1 MDLKKIIKKNIQ
13 GFKLKKSC
21 SCGCNT
27 CEDKRSLA
35 PILNESIAPREIL
48 SEGLKHHITRNK
60 PLTENVY
67 RAGSENYFNL
77 WAEARSL
84 YSRGIL
90 EIQNSDDLEILTE
103 TNLGEFGILEDGTK
117 VPLDFP
123 IEEEIE
129 KNKQYYKNIASL
141 DKKGL
146 AKKQFSDEDIQ
157 IAKKMLSRGEFN
169 LDESKTPTEKEIID
183 DILNELNNLQEIN
196 INNIKEK
203 LKLYAKKGLLTLSII
218 LSVTNSLQANN
229 PQLAQDVL
237 KTSIEM
243 VNSGEKVNFYSA
255 VIGLTQNILSNAI
268 EKGDTEFVG
277 YLKEVKLHYENLRDG
292 GKGNNLSQGAK
303 TAEKTILKF
312 LSKAGKEKT
321 ISFIEAGKNI
331 KTKLDE
337 STQYFTPKV
346 IKDKNNPNFT
356 YINIPYPTGT
366 GFLSA
371 LGRQTASGQ
380 EREQGVKKALNI
392 GQNIFNKLQNNPNI
406 EDIEIT
412 DLKNGIVQIFIVSD
426 TLALSD
432 LSNLT
437 EAKNKLFKKGD
448 IVYDAHTKTKLKVT
462 RIVKDRI
469 YTVPFNFPGRAE
481 EWYKAEDLQTKSFF
495 TESKNENKPL
505 NKPMRDSS
513 GGKAYKVYVRD
524 PKTKKIK
531 TVRFGSGGLRAK
543 LDNPKARKAFAA
555 RHKCGQGEEKTS
567 PKWWSCR
574 IGRYSKLLGFK
585 SNFTGFW

>member
-1 MDLKKIIKKNIQ
+1 MERLKKLIKETLKKHYSPKTCDCGCGGCDSKDNSLNPIILHESLNSSQQISENLQYHIKKQ
-13 GFKLKKSC
+13 K
-21 SCGCNT
+21 
-27 CEDKRSLA
+27 
-35 PILNESIAPREIL
+35 PL
-48 SEGLKHHITRNK
+48 SENIFR
-60 PLTENVY
+60 Y
-67 RAGSENYFNL
+67 GSTAFLNL
-77 WAEARSL
+77 WSE
-84 YSRGIL
+84 SRKL
-90 EIQNSDDLEILTE
+90 LKENKIQITNVIDLEILTE
-103 TNLGEFGILEDGTK
+103 TDLGEFGIIYEIEIGDKVKASKEYGGLSGEVVDIRGSFIVVKTKEGNQSYHESDLKVLNKEGKK

-123 IEEEIE
+123 MEEE
-129 KNKQYYKNIASL
+129 
-141 DKKGL
+141 
-146 AKKQFSDEDIQ
+146 
-157 IAKKMLSRGEFN
+157 N
-169 LDESKTPTEKEIID
+169 LT
-183 DILNELNNLQEIN
+183 
-196 INNIKEK
+196 
-203 LKLYAKKGLLTLSII
+203 
-218 LSVTNSLQANN
+218 
-229 PQLAQDVL
+229 
-237 KTSIEM
+237 
-243 VNSGEKVNFYSA
+243 
-255 VIGLTQNILSNAI
+255 
-268 EKGDTEFVG
+268 
-277 YLKEVKLHYENLRDG
+277 
-292 GKGNNLSQGAK
+292 
-303 TAEKTILKF
+303 
-312 LSKAGKEKT
+312 
-321 ISFIEAGKNI
+321 
-331 KTKLDE
+331 E
-337 STQYFTPKV
+337 STKYFTPKV

-371 LGRQTASGQ
+371 LGKQTASGQ